1 MKMKWKRKIN
11 PFYLI
16 ITVLAISLI
25 KQAYSLFSTMPV
37 E

>member
-1 MKMKWKRKIN
+1 MKMEWKRQIN

-16 ITVLAISLI
+16 VTLLAIFLI
-25 KQAYSLFSTMPV
+25 KQAYSLYTNMPV